1 MREHA
6 SYLRGSR
13 VYTRKGEY
21 KTWPGYLCRVIGGV
35 TSFHEAIRFLLNYS
49 NFEPVVGMS
58 SFNIDHQQLFF
69 TFCRFAI
76 SLDFFETVSVF
87 IPFSLFIRLFQKFC
101 QMTHIYLYVSLSW
114 FRVKNFI
121 FFIFFVNNLN
131 YKSVQEKYL
140 NLKHSSLWHKIYNIF
155 FIIK

>member
-69 TFCRFAI
+69 TFCRFVI
-76 SLDFFETVSVF
+76 SLDFFETVSHS
-87 IPFSLFIRLFQKFC
+87 FSRLFDC
-101 QMTHIYLYVSLSW
+101 LSDY
-114 FRVKNFI
+114 FKNFI
-121 FFIFFVNNLN
+121 KWHICIYMYLYPDFVLKILYFLYFLLIFWIINLYKKNIWIWSIVHYDAKFTIFF
-131 YKSVQEKYL
+131 
-140 NLKHSSLWHKIYNIF
+140 LW
-155 FIIK
+155 